1 MALGL
6 RRSGCSLGTS
16 LAFWLGNPILNP
28 ATMIFMG
35 FVLGWRWVGLRVVVG
50 VLLVFV
56 VSYFVQWLVRAD
68 PSIVPAP
75 AIAGGSDAGTVDV
88 AAPQSIWKR
97 WLSEL
102 WRLSI
107 GLIPEYV
114 VLVLLL
120 GAARA
125 WLFPAVTP
133 SADGVLWTIGL
144 AGAGM
149 LFVIPTAGEI
159 PIVQTLMA
167 FGLGVGPAAALM
179 TTLPPVSL
187 PSLAMVA
194 KAFPLKILLAIA
206 VIVVALGILSGAAAV
221 LLNF

>member
-6 RRSGCSLGTS
+6 RRSGCSLGAS

-35 FVLGWRWVGLRVVVG
+35 FVLGWRWVGLRLVVG

-56 VSYFVQWLVRAD
+56 VAYVVQWLVRAD

-75 AIAGGSDAGTVDV
+75 AIAGGSDARTADV
-88 AAPQSIWKR
+88 RGPEAIWKR
-97 WLSEL
+97 WLTEL

-125 WLFPAVTP
+125 WLFPSVTP
-133 SADGVLWTIGL
+133 GADGVLWTIGL

-167 FGLGVGPAAALM
+167 YGLGVGPAAALM

-194 KAFPLKILLAIA
+194 KAFPLKILVPIA